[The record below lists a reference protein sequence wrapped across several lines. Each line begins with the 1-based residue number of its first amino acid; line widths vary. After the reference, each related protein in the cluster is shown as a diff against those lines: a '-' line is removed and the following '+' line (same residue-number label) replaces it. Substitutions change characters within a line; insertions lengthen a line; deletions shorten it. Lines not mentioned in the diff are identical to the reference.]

1 MEIDSV
7 LVEGGGILN
16 ESLIKNDCVHKVY
29 AYIAPKLFGGEKA
42 KHL

>member
-16 ESLIKNDCVHKVY
+16 ESLIKNDCVHKFTPILLQNY
-29 AYIAPKLFGGEKA
+29 LEEKRP